1 MISYGLLQKSY
12 GHLSGAELL
21 KPMIEKVF
29 PDRVAL
35 VSSFGA
41 ESAVLAHMVSEIDP
55 KTPIVFVDTGK
66 LFPETLAYRD
76 HLVARLGL
84 TNVKTVSP
92 VRGEEDR
99 QDPDRELFARDPDAC
114 CGFRKIAPMERG
126 LRGYQAW
133 ITGRKR
139 FHGGDRRQLAAL
151 EPADWRLKVNPL
163 ASWTP
168 RDVAAYFEAHD
179 LPRHPLTGAGYPSIG
194 CAPCST
200 PVSDGEE
207 LRAGRWR
214 GQDKTECGI
223 HWTVNGRPVRASGEA
238 QAS

>member
-1 MISYGLLQKSY
+1 MISYALLQKTF
-12 GHLSGAELL
+12 GHLTGAALL
-21 KPMIEKVF
+21 EPMITKVF
-29 PDRVAL
+29 AGRIAL

-41 ESAVLAHMVSEIDP
+41 ESAVLAHMVAEIEP
-55 KTPIVFVDTGK
+55 ATPIVFVDTGR

-84 TNVKTVSP
+84 TNVNIVAPAKED
-92 VRGEEDR
+92 EER
-99 QDPDRELFARDPDAC
+99 LDPDRQLFARDADAC
-114 CGFRKIAPMERG
+114 CNFRKIAPMERG

-139 FHGGDRRQLAAL
+139 FHGGDRGQLAAL

-168 RDVAAYFEAHD
+168 RDVAAYFEAHE
-179 LPRHPLTGAGYPSIG
+179 LPRHPLAGAGYLSIG
-194 CAPCST
+194 CAPCTT

-214 GQDKTECGI
+214 GRDKTECGI